1 MMRKDKDYLGIIID
15 GKWLR
20 EFSLFFLSGLFVIYR
35 YKKNRNFFKKVWNVL
50 ES

>member
-20 EFSLFFLSGLFVIYR
+20 EFSLFFLGSVSQSVSEASLT
-35 YKKNRNFFKKVWNVL
+35 
-50 ES
+50 